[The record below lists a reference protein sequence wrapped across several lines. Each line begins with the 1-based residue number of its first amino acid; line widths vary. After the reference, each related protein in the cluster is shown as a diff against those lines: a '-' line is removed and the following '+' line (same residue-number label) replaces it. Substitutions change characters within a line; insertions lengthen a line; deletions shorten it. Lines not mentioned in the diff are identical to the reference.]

1 MTPSPAQRNIKMFRL
16 RSKSISPADDG
27 AGGGSSDGILMD
39 VCIIRHEK
47 TQEHTT
53 QPCPRHSAHTA
64 HSAEV
69 GPIPS
74 RAANESSRS
83 FKFLSASQFHV
94 YLL

>member
-27 AGGGSSDGILMD
+27 AAGGSSDGILMD

-53 QPCPRHSAHTA
+53 QPYPRHSAHTA

-69 GPIPS
+69 GPIPD
-74 RAANESSRS
+74 RAANESLRS